1 MALTLDEIKAC
12 LQAGNLQ
19 ITNETALANGTGT
32 QLRLQNGAIVNSYH
46 TGNFNVQGKNQEAVK
61 VCLGVQPAQL
71 HRMALLLSQC
81 SARYSW
87 FMGTIMPP
95 ELSLKRCCAAGGLSR

>member
-1 MALTLDEIKAC
+1 MTLDEIKAC

-19 ITNETALANGTGT
+19 IANETALANGTGT

-61 VCLGVQPAQL
+61 ACLGVQPAQAAAAAPQNGAAAKPML
-71 HRMALLLSQC
+71 RVA
-81 SARYSW
+81 AAIFFDR
-87 FMGTIMPP
+87 FIMF
-95 ELSLKRCCAAGGLSR
+95 LRILKNPD